1 MSNNP
6 RVEWGY
12 DYGDRGGYSWNGY
25 QGGAWGEPEKTLP
38 ASTIAKRVGRAN
50 VSGNRADLWRQI
62 DDDMAKARRELTKR
76 YQVEF

>member
-1 MSNNP
+1 MATP
-6 RVEWGY
+6 VVT
-12 DYGDRGGYSWNGY
+12 
-25 QGGAWGEPEKTLP
+25 GAGTTEDGWEFPHKTLA
-38 ASTIAKRVGRAN
+38 ASTVAKRVGRAN